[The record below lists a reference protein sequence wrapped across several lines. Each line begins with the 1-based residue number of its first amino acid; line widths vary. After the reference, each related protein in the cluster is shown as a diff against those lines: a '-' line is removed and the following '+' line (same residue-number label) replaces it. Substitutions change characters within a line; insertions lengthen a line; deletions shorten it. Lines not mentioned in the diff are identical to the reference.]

1 MKALLRTA
9 LVSAL
14 FALGRKAWEV
24 YQERQQQPQP
34 PTRRE
39 RMSRAIRRR

>member
-14 FALGRKAWEV
+14 FALGRKAWET
-24 YQERQQQPQP
+24 YQQRQQEQAAP
-34 PTRRE
+34 PRRFE
-39 RMSRAIRRR
+39 RLRRH

>member
-9 LVSAL
+9 IVSAL

-24 YQERQQQPQP
+24 YQERQHQQP

-39 RMSRAIRRR
+39 RMRQAIRRR

>member
-24 YQERQQQPQP
+24 YQERQQQPP

-39 RMSRAIRRR
+39 RMRQAIRRR

>member
-1 MKALLRTA
+1 MMKSLLRTV

-14 FALGRKAWEV
+14 LAVGRKAWEV
-24 YQERQQQPQP
+24 YKERQQEP

-39 RMSRAIRRR
+39 RMRQAIRRR